1 MTPVVARYICSHR
14 DRLEG
19 SAKELPDG
27 CKDRFRPYF
36 EEADLNR
43 ARIVIA
49 DPLPIAVPPFVTVAR
64 KLGLRFP
71 KVRLVSGIT
80 FDTVIAL
87 REFPESHILFHE
99 LVHVTQ
105 YRLLGLQQFARSYV
119 RGFLCTRSY
128 DEIPLE
134 RCACDLEARFMVCHE
149 AFNVEEQVRRWID
162 GPL

>member
-1 MTPVVARYICSHR
+1 
-14 DRLEG
+14 
-19 SAKELPDG
+19 
-27 CKDRFRPYF
+27 
-36 EEADLNR
+36 
-43 ARIVIA
+43 
-49 DPLPIAVPPFVTVAR
+49 VTVAR

-71 KVRLVSGIT
+71 NVRMVSGIT

-87 REFPESHILFHE
+87 REIAASHILFHE

-134 RCACDLEARFMVCHE
+134 RCASDLEARFLVCNE
-149 AFNVEEQVRRWID
+149 AFNVEEQVRRWIG
-162 GPL
+162 GPF